1 MVLSRQWIKLMS
13 MQSQY
18 KYVKVVIRL
27 QMTDRSKWYGATV
40 MEANRKGQE
49 DLSKN
54 VGANALARFFP
65 SVFITSMTALLYFHH
80 CWKLIFPFYSQRQHL
95 SYTNWITTISSLLDF
110 LCQQMLWYLKL
121 LFVTI
126 RSIQLMKC
134 ALVRENKSRSFSKAT
149 ATWRISNY

>member
-95 SYTNWITTISSLLDF
+95 SYTNWITTISSLLD
-110 LCQQMLWYLKL
+110 
-121 LFVTI
+121 V
-126 RSIQLMKC
+126 
-134 ALVRENKSRSFSKAT
+134 LVSADAVISQIVICYNKKYTAYEMCSSKGE
-149 ATWRISNY
+149 